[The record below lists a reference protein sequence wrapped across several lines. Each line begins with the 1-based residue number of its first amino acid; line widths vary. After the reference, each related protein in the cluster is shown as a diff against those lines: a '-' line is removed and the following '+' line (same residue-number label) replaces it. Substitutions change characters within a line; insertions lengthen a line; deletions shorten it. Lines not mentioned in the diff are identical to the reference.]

1 MKGAIS
7 VNETSNQW
15 NEGDSEIFL
24 DLGEIFVPGRAEQM
38 AALLDLIPA
47 RTDEHFTLVELASG
61 EGALAQAILERFPAC
76 HYLAFDGSAV
86 MRQHM
91 RQRLAQFSNRLE
103 IRPFEL
109 AEQEWRATLPIPLR
123 CVVSSLSIHHL
134 FDEEKQ
140 QLFRQLAA
148 YLEPTGA
155 LLVADI
161 NRPATQQ
168 IADLFAQQYDDIVR
182 RQSLNVRG
190 DLSGYEQFQQLKW
203 NYFLYDYNSTETS
216 DHPSCLSDQLV
227 WLREAGFSVVD
238 CFWMRAGHAVYGGYK
253 KE

>member
-1 MKGAIS
+1 M
-7 VNETSNQW
+7 NETSNQW
-15 NEGDSEIFL
+15 SEGDSETFL

-47 RTDEHFTLVELASG
+47 RADEQFTIVELASG
-61 EGALAQAILERFPAC
+61 EGALAQAILERFQVC
-76 HYLAFDGSAV
+76 HYIAFDGSAV

-91 RQRLAQFSNRLE
+91 RERLTQFSERLE
-103 IRPFEL
+103 IRAFEL
-109 AEQEWRATLPIPLR
+109 AEREWRTTLPGPLR

-140 QLFRQLAA
+140 QLFRELADH
-148 YLEPTGA
+148 LEPMGA

-161 NRPATQQ
+161 IKPATQQ

-182 RQSLNVRG
+182 KQSLIMRG
-190 DLSGYEQFQQLKW
+190 DLSGFEQFQHLKW
-203 NYFLYDYNSTETS
+203 NYFLHDYHSVDTN
-216 DHPSCLSDQLV
+216 DHPSCLSDQLR

-238 CFWMRAGHAVYGGYK
+238 CFWMQAGHAVYGGYK
-253 KE
+253 G